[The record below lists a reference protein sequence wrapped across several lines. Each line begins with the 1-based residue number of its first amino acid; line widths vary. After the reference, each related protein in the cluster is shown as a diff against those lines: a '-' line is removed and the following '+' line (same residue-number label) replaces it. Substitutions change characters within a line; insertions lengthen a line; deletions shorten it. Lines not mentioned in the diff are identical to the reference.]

1 MSQLFIILSIPIL
14 CASAFSIT
22 ILCARAFHLPIVVI
36 RPLVD
41 DLWYTS
47 ESDESESDAA
57 LLKRLKRKVQTER
70 ARVECAEKRAAK
82 TQNFKESDEDEKES
96 GDSETILPSHSF
108 YPVQQLC
115 HFCCIMQHPGH
126 MPAETI
132 QRMMTLLLSSIESP
146 GKKKGLWRFQNP
158 DSVIKAAWVYGQSAH
173 AHQELPVDVG
183 EIPDSRWYPCLVA
196 YNNEDPGYQ
205 NVLCKPL
212 ENGCKRQFRTHESR
226 LVYINSHAPQPQH
239 FDHSTVTIKDII
251 EPQPEHFERSTGHC
265 RRCLEEL

>member
-22 ILCARAFHLPIVVI
+22 IMCARAFHLPIVVI

-57 LLKRLKRKVQTER
+57 LLQRLKRKVQTER
-70 ARVECAEKRAAK
+70 ARVECAEKRAAN

-96 GDSETILPSHSF
+96 GDSETI
-108 YPVQQLC
+108 
-115 HFCCIMQHPGH
+115 
-126 MPAETI
+126 
-132 QRMMTLLLSSIESP
+132 QRMMSLLKSTMERP
-146 GKKKGLWRFQNP
+146 GEKKKGLWKFCEP
-158 DSVIKAAWVYGQSAH
+158 SIVKAAWVYGQSAH
-173 AHQELPVDVG
+173 AHQVLPVDVG
-183 EIPDSRWYPCLVA
+183 EAPDSSWYPCLVA
-196 YNNEDPGYQ
+196 CNTSDPGCQ

-212 ENGCKRQFRTHESR
+212 LENGCKRPFRTHESR

-265 RRCLEEL
+265 RRRLEEL

>member
-70 ARVECAEKRAAK
+70 ARVECAEKRAAN

-96 GDSETILPSHSF
+96 GDSETI
-108 YPVQQLC
+108 
-115 HFCCIMQHPGH
+115 
-126 MPAETI
+126 
-132 QRMMTLLLSSIESP
+132 QRMMS
-146 GKKKGLWRFQNP
+146 
-158 DSVIKAAWVYGQSAH
+158 
-173 AHQELPVDVG
+173 
-183 EIPDSRWYPCLVA
+183 
-196 YNNEDPGYQ
+196 
-205 NVLCKPL
+205 
-212 ENGCKRQFRTHESR
+212 
-226 LVYINSHAPQPQH
+226 
-239 FDHSTVTIKDII
+239 
-251 EPQPEHFERSTGHC
+251 
-265 RRCLEEL
+265 